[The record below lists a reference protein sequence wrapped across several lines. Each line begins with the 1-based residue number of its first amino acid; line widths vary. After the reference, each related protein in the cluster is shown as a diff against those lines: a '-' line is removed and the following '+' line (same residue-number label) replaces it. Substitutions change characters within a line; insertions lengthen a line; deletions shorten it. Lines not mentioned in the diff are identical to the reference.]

1 MYNLL
6 YLVPTVGATDERLAV
21 SSSSVSLASASW
33 SDNTRAVII
42 DVQTANVMVTFDGS
56 TPSATNGHD
65 LIAGEKYTFH
75 REMAKAAKFIR
86 KTNDAVVHA
95 TELTY

>member
-1 MYNLL
+1 MFNQL

-21 SSSSVSLASASW
+21 STGAVQLASASW
-33 SDNTRAVII
+33 AENTKCIMLDI
-42 DVQTANVMVTFDGS
+42 QTANVMMTIDGS
-56 TPSATNGHD
+56 TPTATNGHD

-75 REMAKAAKFIR
+75 RELAKAAKFIR

-95 TELTY
+95 SELTY

>member
-21 SSSSVSLASASW
+21 SSSSVSFASASW

-42 DVQTANVMVTFDGS
+42 DVQAFNVMVTFDGS

>member
-33 SDNTRAVII
+33 SANTRAVII
-42 DVQTANVMVTFDGS
+42 DVQAHHVMVTFDGS

-86 KTNDAVVHA
+86 KTSDAVVHA

>member
-6 YLVPTVGATDERLAV
+6 YLVPTPNATDERLTVGTGAV
-21 SSSSVSLASASW
+21 QLTNASW
-33 SDNTRAVII
+33 KENTRCIMLDI
-42 DVQTANVMVTFDGS
+42 QTDNVMMTIDGS

-75 REMAKAAKFIR
+75 RELVKAAQFIR
-86 KTNDAVVHA
+86 KTNNAVVHA
-95 TELTY
+95 SELTF

>member
-21 SSSSVSLASASW
+21 SSTAVALASGSW
-33 SDNTRAVII
+33 SANTRVVMI
-42 DVQTANVMVTFDGS
+42 DVQTYNVMVTFDGS
-56 TPSATNGHD
+56 TPTASNGHD

-86 KTNDAVVHA
+86 KTSDAVVHA